1 MFQYRAINKQDNTVM
16 YNDISINMLTL
27 INEENLKNSS
37 KKIKNGK
44 YKIANIENDEF
55 FIDVITDEKDYI
67 KSKRMMDREISLIES
82 SVKRISES
90 YELAKKEINAHANR
104 LIHNLTTINGQ
115 NLQYVYSVI
124 SQSFFERKNESSTA
138 DWLNLMNEEVSS
150 KVDKATTSLM
160 RIAKN
165 SMQFKNEIN
174 IYNALL
180 NNDFKLRII
189 NHNIHKVLMN
199 AFYVFFPDFTDAS
212 IKVKIHKTNIH
223 VKLDYDTFQVAIYH
237 IIENAVKYTKPHSE
251 LNVTAY
257 EEENEIKIKFSM
269 ISLAIDKNEELLIFN
284 EGYSG
289 LEAIKFDKN
298 GSGIGMPRTLQ
309 LLKFSNAGI
318 TLIAKRD
325 ADNET
330 WIGVNYHRNEF
341 IVSLP
346 SK

>member
-1 MFQYRAINKQDNTVM
+1 MFSYRAISKKDNFIL
-16 YNDISINMLTL
+16 YNDIPQNIIPLITEGNIIND
-27 INEENLKNSS
+27 N
-37 KKIKNGK
+37 KKIRDGK
-44 YKIANIENDEF
+44 YRIKNIDNSHF
-55 FIDVITDEKDYI
+55 FIDVITDERDYI
-67 KSKRMMDREISLIES
+67 KSKKAMDREAKLIES

-124 SQSFFERKNESSTA
+124 PQSIFEKKNENSTS
-138 DWLNLMNEEVSS
+138 DWLKLMNEEVSS
-150 KVDKATTSLM
+150 KVDKATISLM

-189 NHNIHKVLMN
+189 KHNMHKVLMN

-212 IKVKIHKTNIH
+212 VKVNINKTNIN

-237 IIENAVKYTKPHSE
+237 VIENSVKYTKPHSE
-251 LNVTAY
+251 LDVFVY
-257 EEENEIKIKFSM
+257 KEGNEIKIKFSM
-269 ISLAIDKNEELLIFN
+269 VSLSINEEEEKLIFN

-289 LEAIKFDKN
+289 LSAIKFDKN
-298 GSGIGMPRTLQ
+298 GSGIGMPRTRQ
-309 LLKFSNAGI
+309 LLTYSNATI
-318 TLIAKRD
+318 SLVTKRSE
-325 ADNET
+325 DNET
-330 WIGVNYHRNEF
+330 WIGFNYHRNEF
-341 IVSLP
+341 IITFSEN
-346 SK
+346 